1 MKKMIAVLAAVAA
14 LAVAAAAPASS
25 QAACRTVKCFNSRI
39 AALSSQVAQQNAQV
53 AELKTALNCLQPVA
67 VSRYPGYDYNGY
79 AAATTALDFTESG
92 DEVSAWVLNIQPG
105 TCGAPHYRTAASTL
119 AATRAAAPFAPYQAA
134 PSTTPAPKTTR
145 GGGR

>member
-39 AALSSQVAQQNAQV
+39 ALLSSQVAQQSAQM

-105 TCGAPHYRTAASTL
+105 TCGAPHYRTAA
-119 AATRAAAPFAPYQAA
+119 ATSAAAGAPLAPFQAA
-134 PSTTPAPKTTR
+134 PSTTLAPKTTR

>member
-14 LAVAAAAPASS
+14 LAVAATAPASA
-25 QAACRTVKCFNSRI
+25 QAGCRTVKCFNKQI
-39 AALSSQVAQQNAQV
+39 AGLQAQV
-53 AELKTALNCLQPVA
+53 GQLTSALNCLQPVA

-105 TCGAPHYRTAASTL
+105 SCGAPHSRAAAQS
-119 AATRAAAPFAPYQAA
+119 ASASSAGRAAAPFAPFEAI
-134 PSTTPAPKTTR
+134 PSGMSETTKR
-145 GGGR
+145 NIGG